1 MTVVS
6 KWKNSNNNSI
16 NNYCWYY
23 YNNKYNSSNN
33 NNKSNSNKSNDQN
46 YNDNSNDND
55 TSSSAAAAET
65 RTIKTRTMKTRTIK
79 TRTIK
84 TRWRLRRRSPMTQ
97 QRPADRRHLTTS
109 ADSSAQRRPDV
120 PISIHTAMTTQAAPY
135 RSPRQ
140 VLQCPR
146 PRVCWLDARDAVMMR
161 VMDKP
166 GDGQTG
172 WWTKQKCAER
182 LAGNLGVKDNVMIP
196 VCVRAGDVVKFRNP
210 LPGTPLLFPIS
221 LYGDFVV
228 CLVGLFMDEFVPYV
242 VCTCLHSLL
251 TEVLRVVSI
260 L

>member
-1 MTVVS
+1 MMVVS
-6 KWKNSNNNSI
+6 NWKNSNNNSI

-33 NNKSNSNKSNDQN
+33 NIKSNSNKSNDKN
-46 YNDNSNDND
+46 YNSNDND
-55 TSSSAAAAET
+55 TAAAAAAAE
-65 RTIKTRTMKTRTIK
+65 

-97 QRPADRRHLTTS
+97 QRPADRRHLTAS
-109 ADSSAQRRPDV
+109 ADSSAQWRPDV
-120 PISIHTAMTTQAAPY
+120 PISIHPMMTTQAAPY

-166 GDGQTG
+166 GDGQTR

-182 LAGNLGVKDNVMIP
+182 RAGNLGVK
-196 VCVRAGDVVKFRNP
+196 
-210 LPGTPLLFPIS
+210 
-221 LYGDFVV
+221 
-228 CLVGLFMDEFVPYV
+228 E
-242 VCTCLHSLL
+242 
-251 TEVLRVVSI
+251 
-260 L
+260 

>member
-16 NNYCWYY
+16 YNYCWYY

-33 NNKSNSNKSNDQN
+33 NINSNSNKSNDKN
-46 YNDNSNDND
+46 YNSNDND
-55 TSSSAAAAET
+55 TAAAAAE
-65 RTIKTRTMKTRTIK
+65 

-120 PISIHTAMTTQAAPY
+120 PISIHPTMTTQAAPY

-166 GDGQTG
+166 GDGQTR

-182 LAGNLGVKDNVMIP
+182 RAGNLGVK
-196 VCVRAGDVVKFRNP
+196 
-210 LPGTPLLFPIS
+210 
-221 LYGDFVV
+221 
-228 CLVGLFMDEFVPYV
+228 E
-242 VCTCLHSLL
+242 
-251 TEVLRVVSI
+251 
-260 L
+260 